1 VIAWLVLSKRI
12 GGLDGPL
19 ISSSLVRMHAAALPP
34 AFFAIAVSLMVG
46 VLFPVGRVGAFVTL
60 VLAGSG
66 GLLLYVMFAKAL
78 RVRELASL
86 TETVTARF
94 RR

>member
-1 VIAWLVLSKRI
+1 
-12 GGLDGPL
+12 
-19 ISSSLVRMHAAALPP
+19 
-34 AFFAIAVSLMVG
+34 
-46 VLFPVGRVGAFVTL
+46 

-66 GLLLYVMFAKAL
+66 GLLLYVMFARAF
-78 RVRELASL
+78 RVRELAGL